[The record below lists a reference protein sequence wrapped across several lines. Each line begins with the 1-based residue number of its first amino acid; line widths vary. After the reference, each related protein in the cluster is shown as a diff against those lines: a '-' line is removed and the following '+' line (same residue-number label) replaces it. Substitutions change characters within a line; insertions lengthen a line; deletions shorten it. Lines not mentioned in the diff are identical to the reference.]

1 MTADPTSAGAY
12 GALARRL
19 RVVEVFSD
27 LADDQLAW
35 LAGRATIVELEP
47 GDVLRKAGDP
57 ADVMMA
63 VLDGEM
69 RARREDGD
77 SDGRL
82 FVRRTGQVGAML
94 PRSRITH
101 FPVTIRAHVR
111 TTLACFRADDFPAI
125 MERVPV
131 LEQRLLSAMTDRV
144 RETTQAEQRRE
155 HLAGLGKLAAG
166 LAHELNNP
174 VAAMQRATTEWG
186 RTVDALESVGRELLQ
201 DAVGAAAVAGLEG
214 LASGGGDGP
223 RSIDPLDR
231 SDAEDEVATVLE
243 RLGVPDAWV
252 LAEGLVASGVRAD
265 ALERA
270 TEGLAPAAAAQLLRW
285 FEAVHSAAALRREL
299 VAAAERVVGLVAAVK
314 GFSQLDR
321 ALVATELDVR
331 QGLAD
336 TLIVMAHALRDRRVK
351 LREEHGTDLPRVRG
365 VAVELNQVWLNLI
378 DNAIDAAGPGGTVT
392 LRTRAHAH
400 EVLVDVEDDGQG
412 IPPDLV
418 WRVFEP
424 FFTTKPVGEGTGLG
438 LDLVRRVVMGHGG
451 DVTIQS
457 APGRTVFQVRLPA
470 AVEGGAG

>member
-1 MTADPTSAGAY
+1 MTAEAASSGAY

-47 GDVLRKAGDP
+47 GGVLRKAGDP

-69 RARREDGD
+69 RARREDGNT
-77 SDGRL
+77 DGRL

-94 PRSRITH
+94 PHSRITH

-174 VAAMQRATTEWG
+174 VAAMHRAAAEWG
-186 RTVDALESVGRELLQ
+186 RTVDALETVGRELLQ
-201 DAVGAAAVAGLEG
+201 DTVGAAAVARVEA
-214 LASGGGDGP
+214 LASAGEDAP
-223 RSIDPLDR
+223 RSIDPLAR
-231 SDAEDEVATVLE
+231 SDAEDQVAALLD
-243 RLGVPDAWV
+243 RLGVADAWM

-270 TEGLAPAAAAQLLRW
+270 IEGLEAAPAAQLLRW
-285 FEAVHSAAALRREL
+285 FEAAHSAAALRREL
-299 VAAAERVVGLVAAVK
+299 VTASERVVSLVAAAK

-321 ALVATELDVR
+321 ALVIAELDVR

-336 TLIVMAHALRDRRVK
+336 TLTVMAHALRDRRVT

-378 DNAIDAAGPGGTVT
+378 DNAVDAAGPGGTVT

-400 EVLVDVEDDGQG
+400 EVLVDVEDDGPG

>member
-1 MTADPTSAGAY
+1 VSVEPTTPAAY

-19 RVVEVFSD
+19 RAIEVFSD
-27 LADDQLAW
+27 LPDDQLAW
-35 LAGRATIVELEP
+35 LAERASVVELEA
-47 GDVLRKAGDP
+47 GAVLRAEGDP

-69 RARREDGD
+69 RARREAGD

-94 PRSRITH
+94 PHSRMTH
-101 FPVTIRAHVR
+101 FPVTMRAHVR
-111 TTLACFRADDFPAI
+111 TTLACFQAADFPVI

-131 LEQRLLSAMTDRV
+131 LEERLMTAMKDRV

-174 VAAMQRATTEWG
+174 VAAIQRAAAEWG
-186 RTVDALESVGRELLQ
+186 RTVDALEAVGRELLQ
-201 DAVGAAAVAGLEG
+201 DAVGTTAVAGVEALRDDAADG
-214 LASGGGDGP
+214 LPPGDPFARG
-223 RSIDPLDR
+223 
-231 SDAEDEVATVLE
+231 DAEDAVAAVLE
-243 RLGVPDAWV
+243 RLGVADAWV
-252 LAEGLVASGVRAD
+252 LAEGLVASGVRAE

-270 TEGLAPAAAAQLLRW
+270 TDGLEPAAAARLLRW
-285 FEAVHSAAALRREL
+285 FEATHSAAALRREL
-299 VAAAERVVGLVAAVK
+299 VAAADRVVGLVAAAK

-321 ALVATELDVR
+321 ALVSADLDVR

-336 TLIVMAHALRDRRVK
+336 TLTVMAHALRDRRVT
-351 LREEHGTDLPRVRG
+351 LREEHAPDLPRVHG

-392 LRTRAHAH
+392 LRTRAHAQ
-400 EVLVDVEDDGQG
+400 EVLIEVEDDGAG
-412 IPPDLV
+412 IAPDLV

-451 DVTIQS
+451 DVTVQS

-470 AVEGGAG
+470 AVGGTQG

>member
-1 MTADPTSAGAY
+1 VTADPAAPGAY

-35 LAGRATIVELEP
+35 LASRATVVELEP
-47 GDVLRKAGDP
+47 GGVLRNAGDP

-94 PRSRITH
+94 PHSRITH

-111 TTLACFRADDFPAI
+111 TTLACFEAADFPAI
-125 MERVPV
+125 MQRVPV

-174 VAAMQRATTEWG
+174 VAAMQRATAEWG
-186 RTVDALESVGRELLQ
+186 RTVDALEAVGREFLE
-201 DAVGAAAVAGLEG
+201 DSVGAAAVAGVEA
-214 LASGGGDGP
+214 LASEGDDDRGAIDALA
-223 RSIDPLDR
+223 RSE
-231 SDAEDEVATVLE
+231 AEDGVATVLE
-243 RLGVPDAWV
+243 RLGVADAWV
-252 LAEGLVASGVRAD
+252 LAEGLAASGVRGD
-265 ALERA
+265 ELERVTA
-270 TEGLAPAAAAQLLRW
+270 SLEPAAAVRLLRW
-285 FEAVHSAAALRREL
+285 FEAARSAAALRREL
-299 VAAAERVVGLVAAVK
+299 VAAADRVVSLVAAAK

-321 ALVATELDVR
+321 ALVTTEVDVR
-331 QGLAD
+331 RGLAD
-336 TLIVMAHALRDRRVK
+336 TLTVMAHALRDRRVR
-351 LREEHGTDLPRVRG
+351 LREEHGADLPRVRG

-392 LRTRAHAH
+392 LRTRAQAN
-400 EVLVDVEDDGQG
+400 EVLVDVEDDGAG

-438 LDLVRRVVMGHGG
+438 LDLVRRVVMAHGG

-457 APGRTVFQVRLPA
+457 APGRTIVQVRLPA
-470 AVEGGAG
+470 VVEGGVG